1 MSTFIPVGSQTV
13 AEQAPSRG
21 WLGRIAAALD
31 ASSAPLFRSGLLFAG
46 LLVVFLA
53 LVPFDTRTVTGID
66 PWIKPAK
73 FASSIAIYLLTVA
86 WLVGLLEL
94 ARGRK
99 RFVEWA
105 LVAAF
110 AIEIV
115 LIAMQAARG
124 TTSHFNTA
132 TTLDAIVFRVMG
144 AAIVFAAAIGA
155 YLLYEL
161 LRQRPD
167 VPAPVLLG
175 VRLGLAIFLLANL
188 EGFAMVAANAH
199 TIGAPDGGPGL
210 PFVNWSTRAGD
221 LRIAH
226 FLGMHAIQALP
237 LAGYL
242 LYRLEQRGRLRFAS
256 RWLVAI
262 AALYAAANVAVFAL
276 AMLGRPLVG
285 SL

>member
-1 MSTFIPVGSQTV
+1 MSTFIPVRSQTV
-13 AEQAPSRG
+13 DERVPRRG
-21 WLGRIAAALD
+21 WLVAATLD
-31 ASSAPLFRSGLLFAG
+31 AASAPLFRSGLLFAG

-53 LVPFDTRTVTGID
+53 LVPFDARTVTGIN

-99 RFVEWA
+99 RFVEWS

-110 AIEIV
+110 AVEIV

-124 TTSHFNTA
+124 TTSHFNNATA
-132 TTLDAIVFRVMG
+132 FDAAVFGVMG

-161 LRQRPD
+161 LRQRPG

-175 VRLGLAIFLLANL
+175 ARLGLAIFLLANV

-237 LAGYL
+237 FAGYL
-242 LYRLEQRGRLRFAS
+242 LYRLEQGGRLRFAS
-256 RWLVAI
+256 RWLLAI

-285 SL
+285 SS

>member
-73 FASSIAIYLLTVA
+73 FAISIAIYLLTVA

-237 LAGYL
+237 LAGNL

-285 SL
+285 SF